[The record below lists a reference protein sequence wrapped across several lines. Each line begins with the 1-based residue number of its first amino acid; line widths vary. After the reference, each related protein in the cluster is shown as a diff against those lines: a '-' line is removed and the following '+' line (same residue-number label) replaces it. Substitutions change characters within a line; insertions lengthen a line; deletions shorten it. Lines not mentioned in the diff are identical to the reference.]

1 MASCL
6 LWEVLEL
13 AMIFTFLNGKK
24 ITKGEEY
31 FMIFEKLYDI
41 NSLLSVKKYCC
52 KSYAHLIT
60 QSSVAEKLN
69 SCGRDHLTCKV

>member
-41 NSLLSVKKYCC
+41 NSLLSVKN
-52 KSYAHLIT
+52 I
-60 QSSVAEKLN
+60 VV
-69 SCGRDHLTCKV
+69 RVMPI

>member
-31 FMIFEKLYDI
+31 FMIFENYMTLTLYY
-41 NSLLSVKKYCC
+41 L
-52 KSYAHLIT
+52 
-60 QSSVAEKLN
+60 
-69 SCGRDHLTCKV
+69 